1 MRVLLFSLIM
11 LIFCAS
17 CTFKKK
23 EAASESATPE
33 VRGAPVPK
41 LKATMTPEAIKPADR
56 EAQKIL
62 HWFEQMDAIFRE
74 SLWVI
79 RKERAPQ
86 GKSIFGKFQ
95 RALLVDMKQ
104 KLSNKSLFR
113 CDVYSMTRNVSGLG
127 GVPQNAEVMH
137 QCNTKESF
145 IKIGDW
151 NHAKDTELTMNFR
164 GGNLSE
170 VLGFTTGILS
180 PRISCKL
187 KSSENGIIENFSCD
201 GFMIDYNPAK
211 NQVLRFNQYEYQ
223 KNSKNMLYIKAEVLE
238 NLDPV
243 KKIEVNIPMEGKIT
257 VTETVLQQPEYL
269 AKQVPATPTPAPSVS
284 PTANLEAI
292 SAEDIYH
299 DRNGKEIDRQENPQ
313 SRGIRAP
320 KAPKQQQPQNS
331 YEGVTESNDQANPED
346 QQQIQQQQVIQQPPQ
361 LQQGQPQGEPQQE
374 AVPANGQDL
383 DPHEQNREQNTR

>member
-1 MRVLLFSLIM
+1 MRALLISLTV

-23 EAASESATPE
+23 EADPVAESTATTP
-33 VRGAPVPK
+33 VPRLKQAADPAPVK
-41 LKATMTPEAIKPADR
+41 MADR

-62 HWFEQMDAIFRE
+62 HWFEQMDAIYRE

-86 GKSIFGKFQ
+86 GKSIFGKMQ

-113 CDVYSMTRNVSGLG
+113 CDVYSMSRSISGLG
-127 GVPQNAEVMH
+127 GVPQTAEVMH

-151 NHAKDTELTMNFR
+151 SHPKAEELTMNFR

-180 PRISCKL
+180 PKISCKI
-187 KSSENGIIENFSCD
+187 KSTENGIIVNFSCD
-201 GFMIDYNPAK
+201 GLMIDYNPAK

-243 KKIEVNIPMEGKIT
+243 RKIEVNIPLEGKIT

-269 AKQVPATPTPAPSVS
+269 AKQVPATPPPAPAPTKPS
-284 PTANLEAI
+284 PVNPEAI
-292 SAEDIYH
+292 SAEDMYH

-313 SRGIRAP
+313 SRGIRQAP
-320 KAPKQQQPQNS
+320 SPAPQNPN
-331 YEGVTESNDQANPED
+331 EGVIESNDQARPQD
-346 QQQIQQQQVIQQPPQ
+346 QEQIQQQQIIQQPPQ
-361 LQQGQPQGEPQQE
+361 RQQGYEEGQQPQ
-374 AVPANGQDL
+374 APANGQDNEAH
-383 DPHEQNREQNTR
+383 DQNRDQNTR

>member
-1 MRVLLFSLIM
+1 MRVLLVGLVM

-23 EAASESATPE
+23 EVAAEPESVASTPIPRLKAAATPE
-33 VRGAPVPK
+33 PVK
-41 LKATMTPEAIKPADR
+41 MADR

-86 GKSIFGKFQ
+86 GKSIFGKMQ
-95 RALLVDMKQ
+95 RAMLVDMKQ

-113 CDVYSMTRNVSGLG
+113 CDVYSMTRNISGLG

-151 NHAKDTELTMNFR
+151 NHAKAEELTVNFR

-180 PRISCKL
+180 PKISCKI
-187 KSSENGIIENFSCD
+187 KSTENGIIEIFSCD
-201 GFMIDYNPAK
+201 GLMIDYNPAK
-211 NQVLRFNQYEYQ
+211 NQVLRFNQFEYQ

-243 KKIEVNIPMEGKIT
+243 RKIEVNIPLEGKIT

-269 AKQVPATPTPAPSVS
+269 AKPVPATPPQPVPTLAPQIK
-284 PTANLEAI
+284 PDAI

-313 SRGIRAP
+313 SRGIRQAP
-320 KAPKQQQPQNS
+320 SPAPQNQN
-331 YEGVTESNDQANPED
+331 EGVIESNDQAHPQD
-346 QQQIQQQQVIQQPPQ
+346 QEQIRQQQQ
-361 LQQGQPQGEPQQE
+361 QPQGQEGEQQQ
-374 AVPANGQDL
+374 VPANGQD
-383 DPHEQNREQNTR
+383 HEAHDQNRDQNTR

>member
-1 MRVLLFSLIM
+1 M

-23 EAASESATPE
+23 EATPVAESTVATPVPRLKVAATPE
-33 VRGAPVPK
+33 PMK
-41 LKATMTPEAIKPADR
+41 QSDR

-86 GKSIFGKFQ
+86 GKSIFGKMQ
-95 RALLVDMKQ
+95 RAMLVDMKQ

-113 CDVYSMTRNVSGLG
+113 CDVYSMTRNISGLG

-151 NHAKDTELTMNFR
+151 NHAKAEELTMNFR

-180 PRISCKL
+180 PKISCKL
-187 KSSENGIIENFSCD
+187 KSTDNGIIEFFSCD
-201 GFMIDYNPAK
+201 GLMIDYNPAK
-211 NQVLRFNQYEYQ
+211 NQVLRFNQFEYQ

-238 NLDPV
+238 SLDPIR
-243 KKIEVNIPMEGKIT
+243 KIEVNIPLEGKIT

-269 AKQVPATPTPAPSVS
+269 AKQVPATPPPAPTKAPPV
-284 PTANLEAI
+284 NQDAI

-313 SRGIRAP
+313 SRGVRQA
-320 KAPKQQQPQNS
+320 PQNAN
-331 YEGVTESNDQANPED
+331 EGVIESNDQAHPQD
-346 QQQIQQQQVIQQPPQ
+346 QEQIRQQQQVIQQPPQ
-361 LQQGQPQGEPQQE
+361 YQQGSQGQEGEQQQQ
-374 AVPANGQDL
+374 APPANGQD
-383 DPHEQNREQNTR
+383 DSAHGENRDQNTR

>member
-1 MRVLLFSLIM
+1 MRVLLSSLVV
-11 LIFCAS
+11 LILCAS

-23 EAASESATPE
+23 EAAPVAESAATTPVPRLKAAPTPE
-33 VRGAPVPK
+33 PMK
-41 LKATMTPEAIKPADR
+41 LSDR

-86 GKSIFGKFQ
+86 GKSIFGKMH
-95 RALLVDMKQ
+95 RAMLVDMKQ

-113 CDVYSMTRNVSGLG
+113 CDVYSMTRNISGLG

-151 NHAKDTELTMNFR
+151 NHAKAEELTMNFR

-180 PRISCKL
+180 PKISCKL
-187 KSSENGIIENFSCD
+187 KSTENGIIEVFTCD
-201 GFMIDYNPAK
+201 GLMIDYNPAK
-211 NQVLRFNQYEYQ
+211 NQVLRFNQFEYQ

-238 NLDPV
+238 SLDPV
-243 KKIEVNIPMEGKIT
+243 RKIEVNIPLEGKIT

-269 AKQVPATPTPAPSVS
+269 AKQVPAPPPPTPTKAPQV
-284 PTANLEAI
+284 NQEAI

-313 SRGIRAP
+313 SRGVRQAP
-320 KAPKQQQPQNS
+320 SPAPQNAN
-331 YEGVTESNDQANPED
+331 EGIIESNDQAHPQD
-346 QQQIQQQQVIQQPPQ
+346 QEQIRQQQQQQVIQQPPQ
-361 LQQGQPQGEPQQE
+361 NQQGEEVEQQGQGQQ
-374 AVPANGQDL
+374 VPANGQD
-383 DPHEQNREQNTR
+383 DSAHGENRDQNTR